1 MAVIQV
7 SKFSGVSPM
16 TPPRYLGNEAAQ
28 TATNCPIWKGSL
40 QPIKGALALSP
51 SPLTKSGNIKS
62 IYRYDQTQTNQL
74 NYWFH
79 WPTDVDVVQ
88 GFIAGDT
95 TERTYFTGDGNP
107 KVTDTTLALTGG
119 GNLYPIAAY
128 DLGVPKPTSA
138 PTTAKTSTALTGSID
153 PTGEFLAADS
163 GLTGSINP
171 TGEFAAADSG
181 LTGSIDP
188 TASKDVVGVNTL
200 FATELIVGDS
210 ILVSGET
217 RVVETILDNTHLTV
231 TAAFTNV
238 ANDTSPAK
246 SSKAVLGVNTLF
258 TSELIVGDSILVSS
272 ETRIVETITDNTHL
286 TVTVPF
292 TDVANDTSPAKSST
306 AVLGVGTKFT
316 TELAVGQSIL
326 VSSETRV
333 IDTIT
338 DDTHLTVKVAFTN
351 VANDTSPVRVPDVE
365 NTVAETRVY
374 TYTHVNSFEEESAPF
389 AATDMALSTEDVY
402 PGESV
407 VITLPT
413 ASITN
418 FNVTKKRIYRSAQ
431 GTASSA
437 FLFVAEVPLAASSF
451 TDTLDGDDLNEV
463 LPSLTWSQP
472 PSTLKG
478 LVGMPNGVMAGFSGN
493 DVYFSEPFR
502 PFAWPV
508 QYVQTVG
515 YPIVGL
521 GVIDTTL
528 IVLTQGRPYFI
539 QGSHPESSTM
549 VEADINQACLS
560 KRSIVS
566 MGNAVFYASPD
577 GLVGLS
583 PGGSAVVTE
592 SLFDKFTWQA
602 TGPADLLGSMYENKY
617 VGFYNVSSGIGGFI
631 YDMKAKTWNFHTI
644 YATGAYNDLKN
655 DALYII
661 ENNELSKWDSG
672 TDLTYTWKSKKF
684 TFPEPKS
691 FACYRVQAEAYP
703 VTTKIYKDG
712 VEIVSLSVTDD
723 KLRRLPPGLGNAWE
737 FQLEGTKEVYNVQLV
752 QTPQELN
759 QG

>member
-1 MAVIQV
+1 
-7 SKFSGVSPM
+7 M

-79 WPTDVDVVQ
+79 WTTDVDVVQ

-138 PTTAKTSTALTGSID
+138 LTTAKTSTTALS
-153 PTGEFLAADS
+153 
-163 GLTGSINP
+163 GSINP
-171 TGEFAAADSG
+171 APFAGTDSA

-188 TASKDVVGVNTL
+188 TASVDVVGVNTL
-200 FATELIVGDS
+200 FTTELAVGDT
-210 ILVSGET
+210 IIVSSVIRE
-217 RVVETILDNTHLTV
+217 VETITDDTNLTV
-231 TAAFTNV
+231 TVAFTNV
-238 ANDTSPAK
+238 ANDTAPK
-246 SSKAVLGVNTLF
+246 KASREVVGVGTKF
-258 TSELIVGDSILVSS
+258 TTELAVGNSILVSS
-272 ETRIVETITDNTHL
+272 ETRVIATIADATNL

-292 TDVANDTSPAKSST
+292 TDVANDTSP
-306 AVLGVGTKFT
+306 
-316 TELAVGQSIL
+316 
-326 VSSETRV
+326 
-333 IDTIT
+333 
-338 DDTHLTVKVAFTN
+338 
-351 VANDTSPVRVPDVE
+351 VRVPNAE
-365 NTVAETRVY
+365 ITVAETRVY
-374 TYTHVNSFEEESAPF
+374 TYTHVNSFGEESAPF
-389 AATDMALSTEDVY
+389 AATDMSLSTEDVY

-407 VITLPT
+407 VVTLPT

-418 FNVTKKRIYRSAQ
+418 FNVTKKRIYRSAS
-431 GTASSA
+431 GSTNTA
-437 FLFVAEVPLAASSF
+437 FLFVAEVPLATSSF
-451 TDTLDGDDLNEV
+451 TDTLNGDDLNEV
-463 LPSLTWSQP
+463 LPSLTWLQP

-502 PFAWPV
+502 PFAWPI

-528 IVLTQGRPYFI
+528 VVLTKGRPYFI
-539 QGSHPESSTM
+539 QGSHPDSSVM
-549 VEADINQACLS
+549 VEADINQACIS

-566 MGNAVFYASPD
+566 MNNNVFFASPD
-577 GLVGLS
+577 GIVALS
-583 PGGSAVVTE
+583 PGGSSVITE
-592 SLFDKFTWQA
+592 SLFDKETWQA
-602 TGPADLLGSMYENKY
+602 QNPDDLLACMYESQY
-617 VGFYNVSSGIGGFI
+617 VGFFDATSGNGGFV
-631 YDMKAKTWNFHTI
+631 YDMKQKTWNFHNVYVTV
-644 YATGAYNDLKN
+644 AYNDLKN
-655 DALYII
+655 DSLYII
-661 ENNELSKWDSG
+661 QNNELSKWDSG

-684 TFPEPKS
+684 TFPEPKF

-712 VEIVSLSVTDD
+712 VEIVNLSVTDD
-723 KLRRLPPGLGNAWE
+723 KLRRLPAGLGTAWE
-737 FQLEGTKEVYNVQLV
+737 FQLEGNKEVYNVQLA